1 MSGGNR
7 PYICNKPSPFY
18 LASST
23 DRASYAEVSDN
34 KSICA
39 SCEVGAMVVYDNEY
53 ATPVWGIKHNLHID
67 DEEVISKVALSS
79 EEVTPLKMMGTTSY
93 KYEPSFFPPTKIE
106 IELVDTKPMTIKEI
120 NSEQEKI
127 YTKIDNFYVDIER
140 LFHPWTEVWKVK
152 GWSSVPDA
160 YQAGGLKGFEA
171 WKNDEIG
178 FWKSLGGAI
187 EDAGDATATYLVDK
201 ANNGPLDRNI
211 NIADNFI
218 VDALEVPVE
227 GWILIIN
234 MAYGI
239 TSDVIE
245 EVSDGF
251 NVVVNYLDS
260 VMDFLKALATGSAD
274 GMMKALESLGELE
287 RGDISEISKEIFEAL
302 KDATHEASKGLSALL
317 ELMGRT
323 AVVERLAVTLG
334 SIVLLMTPNFLAE
347 MAGTVA
353 GYVIPTIIAGV
364 IFTIIAALLS
374 AVGVGEALF
383 ASRIAKYMKD
393 LKAIL
398 NKLKN
403 GMGAIFIKIFNFI
416 EEIFGEIGKF
426 LKKLMEAPTNLT
438 MHPSN
443 KKYTGV
449 RSGHI
454 GGNKKI
460 VFRKFELQDKVKKD
474 IAEILDKRT
483 DTTHL
488 GIKKDDVQ
496 NTYEELEE
504 KIKNIDQ
511 KMRELQRSDLTKIEK
526 KIQNTKLKTD
536 RNIYVEKKK
545 NIETYK
551 QGVNRLNNEKGV
563 SRTVNT
569 DGDFGKPYLN
579 IYVKIG
585 DMNGSSVSFVMIKG
599 EMRKAL
605 IIDNLMDY
613 MKDVKAL
620 YKRSGNDLSSEMEKA
635 IINHIKKYERMVD
648 GQKVHYLNPR
658 AGNPGLHAEVQAMN
672 AATKEQGVALATH
685 RLVDMSK
692 GKVGSK
698 FPACVNCTGILDHFS
713 KEGKLQ
719 ITTDTFNGEDIFLPK

>member
-1 MSGGNR
+1 MSRGNR
-7 PYICNKPSPFY
+7 PSICNKPSPFY
-18 LASST
+18 LANST
-23 DRASYAEVSDN
+23 DSASYAEVSEN
-34 KSICA
+34 KSVCA
-39 SCEVGAMVVYDNEY
+39 SCEVTAMVVYDNEY
-53 ATPVWGIKHNLHID
+53 TTPVYGIKHNLYVD
-67 DEEVISKVALSS
+67 EEEVISKIALSS

-106 IELVDTKPMTIKEI
+106 VELVDTKPMTIKEI

-127 YTKIDNFYVDIER
+127 YKKIDIFYVDIKK

-152 GWSSVPDA
+152 GWASVPDA

-211 NIADNFI
+211 NIADNF
-218 VDALEVPVE
+218 VADALEVPVE

-234 MAYGI
+234 MAYGM

-251 NVVVNYLDS
+251 NAVVNYLDS

-287 RGDISEISKEIFEAL
+287 RGDISEIANEIFEAL
-302 KDATHEASKGLSALL
+302 KDATNEASKGLSALL

-334 SIVLLMTPNFLAE
+334 SIILLMTPNFLAE

-353 GYVIPTIIAGV
+353 GYVIPTIIAGI

-398 NKLKN
+398 NKIKN
-403 GMGAIFIKIFNFI
+403 GMGVIFIKIFDFI
-416 EEIFGEIGKF
+416 EEIFTEIGKF
-426 LKKLMEAPTNLT
+426 LKKLMDAPTNLT

-454 GGNKKI
+454 GVRVTRNFPLKRQVEQDAKDALKDVPPIPMHNGVEYTNPQILKDSKNLSK
-460 VFRKFELQDKVKKD
+460 REKRELKD
-474 IAEILDKRT
+474 IVEAYAKA
-483 DTTHL
+483 
-488 GIKKDDVQ
+488 KNAVQ
-496 NTYEELEE
+496 NDMAIARTGTLDGY
-504 KIKNIDQ
+504 I
-511 KMRELQRSDLTKIEK
+511 SPAF
-526 KIQNTKLKTD
+526 
-536 RNIYVEKKK
+536 RNIKLE
-545 NIETYK
+545 I
-551 QGVNRLNNEKGV
+551 NELHQ
-563 SRTVNT
+563 
-569 DGDFGKPYLN
+569 DGLTTAITKE
-579 IYVKIG
+579 V
-585 DMNGSSVSFVMIKG
+585 KG
-599 EMRKAL
+599 ESKPFL
-605 IIDNLMDY
+605 VINKDKIDDY
-613 MKDVKAL
+613 MKKIKDL
-620 YKRSGNDLSSEMEKA
+620 YKDEPYEMEMDSIVESA
-635 IINHIKKYERMVD
+635 IRKHIKENNYELSPFD
-648 GQKVHYLNPR
+648 GH
-658 AGNPGLHAEVQAMN
+658 PGLHADVLAVN
-672 AATKEQGVALATH
+672 KGLIDGKSAKELELAVYRLQKSDKYGKKPQG
-685 RLVDMSK
+685 
-692 GKVGSK
+692 GE
-698 FPACVNCTGILDHFS
+698 FPACKNCTGIIHYLKVHIS
-713 KEGKLQ
+713 
-719 ITTDTFNGEDIFLPK
+719 TGETK